1 MQWRDDRQ
9 SWGLVTRLLHW
20 LLAAALLTL
29 LGLGLWMVRLDYY
42 HPLYQ
47 RLPEIHRGLGLL
59 LALPLLFRL
68 LWRSFNPRP
77 RLSATPAER
86 MLAQSIQALLLILPI
101 LMVISGYL
109 VSTADGRPLE
119 VFGWF
124 EVPAPGLEIENL
136 EDKAGEIH
144 AWLGYLLLGL
154 ILLHV
159 TGALKH
165 HFIDRDD
172 TLVRMLGGDTK

>member
-1 MQWRDDRQ
+1 M
-9 SWGLVTRLLHW
+9 ST
-20 LLAAALLTL
+20 
-29 LGLGLWMVRLDYY
+29 
-42 HPLYQ
+42 
-47 RLPEIHRGLGLL
+47 
-59 LALPLLFRL
+59 
-68 LWRSFNPRP
+68 
-77 RLSATPAER
+77 TPAER
-86 MLAQSIQALLLILPI
+86 LLAQSIQALLLILPI

-165 HFIDRDD
+165 HFIDRDA

>member
-1 MQWRDDRQ
+1 MQWRDGPE

-20 LLAAALLTL
+20 LLAVALLTL

-59 LALPLLFRL
+59 LALPL
-68 LWRSFNPRP
+68 
-77 RLSATPAER
+77 
-86 MLAQSIQALLLILPI
+86 
-101 LMVISGYL
+101 
-109 VSTADGRPLE
+109 
-119 VFGWF
+119 
-124 EVPAPGLEIENL
+124 
-136 EDKAGEIH
+136 IH

-165 HFIDRDD
+165 HFIDRDA
-172 TLVRMLGGDTK
+172 TLVRMLGGDRK